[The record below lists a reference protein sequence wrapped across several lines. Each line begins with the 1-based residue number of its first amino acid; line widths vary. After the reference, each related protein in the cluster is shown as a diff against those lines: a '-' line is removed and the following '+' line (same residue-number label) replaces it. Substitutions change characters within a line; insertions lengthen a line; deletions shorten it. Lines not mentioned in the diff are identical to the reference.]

1 MKKLIVSFAFVL
13 IALTSYAQGG
23 SEHLTFKGIP
33 IEGSM
38 TEFCQKLKAKG
49 FTSIGSENNL
59 ALFMGDFTGR
69 NATIGVTATDDGK
82 SVFAVAVLF
91 DPSGEWNTLVN
102 TYNYYK
108 REIIP
113 EYFHGTGDCF
123 ASALTAAIT
132 KGKSIEEANKIAVD
146 FTVNSIL
153 ETIKYPNIDKKYGV
167 NFEEALESLI
177 CEMKK

>member
-1 MKKLIVSFAFVL
+1 MKKLCIGADVIVPNITEACFLTGVKYHSAPHSKEFIDTLIQELGKLDIKSLVL
-13 IALTSYAQGG
+13 TGVSYDSSSLGSVTYDYLT
-23 SEHLTFKGIP
+23 
-33 IEGSM
+33 
-38 TEFCQKLKAKG
+38 
-49 FTSIGSENNL
+49 
-59 ALFMGDFTGR
+59 
-69 NATIGVTATDDGK
+69 
-82 SVFAVAVLF
+82 
-91 DPSGEWNTLVN
+91 N